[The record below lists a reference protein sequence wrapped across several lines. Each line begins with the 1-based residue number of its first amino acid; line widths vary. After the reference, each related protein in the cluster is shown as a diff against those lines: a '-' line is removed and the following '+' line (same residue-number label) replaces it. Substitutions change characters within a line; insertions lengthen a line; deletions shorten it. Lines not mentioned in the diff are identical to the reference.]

1 MKISFLAPNI
11 GGPSLGFATAYA
23 RALAKSHSVQVI
35 GPDLWGTGV
44 MPMYR
49 GSFDYTVVPAP
60 RLYRFPDF
68 IWESERLSR
77 AATGDVI
84 FAVKAVPQTVWVAL
98 REKRRRG
105 CKVVVCLDEW
115 DGALMARRTP
125 AERRAYWRRHWRHPM
140 EDNYYPWVERLL
152 PKADLVVSTSTFLQ
166 RKFGGVVVRM
176 GVDTDRFKPLSPAE
190 KQAVRAELGLL
201 TGHRVIVFGGVVR
214 PHKGVEL
221 ILDAMAR
228 TADPNLRLLVI
239 GPVTDTL
246 AKLQNGPM
254 GAQIIATGAKP
265 IGEMPRWLGAGD
277 LAILP
282 MSDDLL
288 AQSQV
293 PCKVFEAMAVG
304 LPVIAGAV
312 SDLPEI
318 VSGAGETFTPGNT
331 KELAKILIRRRQ
343 VPDKIMEQSLEARR
357 RCIDLYSFRS
367 MQAHL
372 GSVVRILET
381 PTQADGSGSQ

>member
-115 DGALMARRTP
+115 DGALMARRSP
-125 AERRAYWRRHWRHPM
+125 KERRAYWLSHWMHPLS
-140 EDNYYPWVERLL
+140 ENYYPWVERLL
-152 PKADLVVSTSTFLQ
+152 PQADLVVSTSTFLQ

-176 GVDTDRFKPLSPAE
+176 GVDTDRFKPLTPGE
-190 KQAVRAELGLL
+190 KNAVRAELGLAPE
-201 TGHRVIVFGGVVR
+201 HRVIVFGGVVR
-214 PHKGVEL
+214 PHKGVEQ
-221 ILDAMAR
+221 ILEAMKLAG
-228 TADPNLRLLVI
+228 DPQWRLLVI
-239 GPVTDTL
+239 GPITETL
-246 AKLQNGPM
+246 DAMMKGPM
-254 GAQIIATGAKP
+254 GGQIVSTGAKP
-265 IGEMPRWLGAGD
+265 AIQMPRWLGAGD
-277 LAILP
+277 LAIIP
-282 MSDDLL
+282 MSNDLL
-288 AQSQV
+288 AHSQV

-304 LPVIAGAV
+304 LPILAGAV

-318 VSGAGETFTPGNT
+318 VAGAGEVIPA
-331 KELAKILIRRRQ
+331 EDVASLADILRWWHSK
-343 VPDKIMEQSLEARR
+343 PDKMTVFGQEARR
-357 RCIDLYSFRS
+357 RCIELYSSDLMRRNL
-367 MQAHL
+367 MRAME
-372 GSVVRILET
+372 I
-381 PTQADGSGSQ
+381 